1 MGKSTITKLLQ
12 TVYRIPF
19 HDADQCVRRL
29 YAKGGPAVAPVAAAF
44 GDVLSEDGA
53 IDRAKLGAKLT
64 HLEGAARTEAFE
76 RLDAIVHPLVRE
88 ERARFVRDQTCWLV
102 GVDIPLLF
110 ETGAEG
116 VDHTVA
122 VSCGR
127 DEQRRRALKREGMT
141 PAKLDAILGRQL
153 ADEDRVA
160 RADFVVETDCYD
172 KARARGQAAGVIEE
186 LWGASSLDEAAPCRA
201 VSFDLDNTLWPTW
214 PPIAE
219 AKNALPSLIRAHVP
233 GAAAAFGAEDDDILK
248 GLAAFERDRPV
259 LDVEKDV
266 RHDITARRRVVY
278 RQLAEA
284 YGAPVSHGDALAAAY
299 EDARSEATD
308 AHLDGD
314 ALACVASLR
323 AMGVETVGA
332 LTNGNAHACGRLGAV
347 LDYWLTAGDV
357 GAAKPRAPPFLAACA
372 QSGSVWQSTM
382 TRPCW
387 LNRSARPRR
396 DNLSSTQ
403 VALRA
408 VRTRPRRRQPRG
420 RRARRFRVRRAR
432 DPGPEIRLR
441 EGARRG
447 RGRAAAARGV
457 RRRPLRAR
465 RLGRRRAKS
474 DRALAVVLTTSTCG
488 IKHKRSLPRVISDRA
503 RAAAA
508 ARCGPSRPRPRAI
521 GGNMPG

>member
-1 MGKSTITKLLQ
+1 MRWLLRVPLMATLTAAASLSPKPRVLGVTGGIAMGKSTITSLLQ
-12 TVYRIPF
+12 NVYRIPF

-29 YAKGGPAVAPVAAAF
+29 YAKGGPAVAPVAAAAF

-64 HLEGAARTEAFE
+64 HLEGAARTKAFE
-76 RLDAIVHPLVRE
+76 RLDAIVHPLVRA
-88 ERARFVRDQTCWLV
+88 ERERFVRDQTCWLV

-116 VDHTVA
+116 IDHTVA

-172 KARARGQAAGVIEE
+172 KARARGQAAVFVEE
-186 LWGASSLDEAAPCRA
+186 LWGAPSSVEAAPCRA

-278 RQLAEA
+278 RALAEK
-284 YGAPVSHGDALAAAY
+284 YGEPVSNGDALAAAY

-372 QSGSVWQSTM
+372 QS
-382 TRPCW
+382 RC
-387 LNRSARPRR
+387 ARPS
-396 DNLSSTQ
+396 LSE
-403 VALRA
+403 
-408 VRTRPRRRQPRG
+408 RPRRRQRSRTTRSG
-420 RRARRFRVRRAR
+420 FDEGWRARSRFNTTPRRSATMAETR
-432 DPGPEIRLR
+432 RRL
-441 EGARRG
+441 EA
-447 RGRAAAARGV
+447 

-465 RLGRRRAKS
+465 RLVA
-474 DRALAVVLTTSTCG
+474 DV
-488 IKHKRSLPRVISDRA
+488 PMVIA
-503 RAAAA
+503 RW
-508 ARCGPSRPRPRAI
+508 R
-521 GGNMPG
+521 

>member
-1 MGKSTITKLLQ
+1 MNRFREPPGSLHRSGGGSGAAVQLHSLAQVHSLPWSTAKVRLCTGALRCMRPLPLLIMATLTASLSPKPRVLGVTGGIAMGKSTITSLLQ

-29 YAKGGPAVAPVAAAF
+29 YAKGGPGVAPVAAAF

-64 HLEGAARTEAFE
+64 HLEGAARTKAFE

-88 ERARFVRDQTCWLV
+88 ERERFVRDQTCWLV

-116 VDHTVA
+116 IDHTVA

-172 KARARGQAAGVIEE
+172 KARARGQAAGVLEE
-186 LWGASSLDEAAPCRA
+186 LWGAPSSFMAPCRA

-278 RQLAEA
+278 RQLAEK
-284 YGAPVSHGDALAAAY
+284 YGEPVSNGDALAAAY

-372 QSGSVWQSTM
+372 QSRCAPSELVHVGDS
-382 TRPCW
+382 
-387 LNRSARPRR
+387 LA
-396 DNLSSTQ
+396 DD
-403 VALRA
+403 ALGA
-408 VRTRPRRRQPRG
+408 LE
-420 RRARRFRVRRAR
+420 F
-432 DPGPEIRLR
+432 
-441 EGARRG
+441 GARAIQVRKYDSG
-447 RGRAAAARGV
+447 KERDEGEAV
-457 RRRPLRAR
+457 RRRLEAYGADRFAR
-465 RLGRRRAKS
+465 VDSVA
-474 DRALAVVLTTSTCG
+474 DV
-488 IKHKRSLPRVISDRA
+488 PEVIA
-503 RAAAA
+503 RW
-508 ARCGPSRPRPRAI
+508 R
-521 GGNMPG
+521 

>member
-1 MGKSTITKLLQ
+1 MYISPRLARRKTHSLALVRIWHRSCAHGCPLHCMRPLPLMATLTAAASLSPKPRVLGVTGGIAMGKSTITKLLQ

-116 VDHTVA
+116 IDHTVA

-372 QSGSVWQSTM
+372 QSRCAPSELVHVGDS
-382 TRPCW
+382 
-387 LNRSARPRR
+387 LA
-396 DNLSSTQ
+396 DD
-403 VALRA
+403 ALGA
-408 VRTRPRRRQPRG
+408 LE
-420 RRARRFRVRRAR
+420 F
-432 DPGPEIRLR
+432 
-441 EGARRG
+441 GARAIQVRKYDSG
-447 RGRAAAARGV
+447 KERDEGEAV
-457 RRRPLRAR
+457 RRRLEAYGADRFAR
-465 RLGRRRAKS
+465 VDSVADVPK
-474 DRALAVVLTTSTCG
+474 
-488 IKHKRSLPRVISDRA
+488 VIA
-503 RAAAA
+503 RW
-508 ARCGPSRPRPRAI
+508 R
-521 GGNMPG
+521 